1 MCRLFAAIKADL
13 LSFCSGTGSLH
24 ADCSGWAL
32 LQHMLPLLP
41 ELAGSKHPVACIHNV
56 ACDCAAEIPLEVSL
70 FEDTGIPVLQ
80 LRDVCLTLLR
90 TLPPEE
96 QQLKSE
102 STSAMSLAC
111 IAALASRTLQDRVNS
126 TSPLHITIT
135 PVSSFDTGMR
145 GAAAADHDFIAREE
159 ERAAIFGAVASVMD
173 GTSREARRVLLLYGS
188 PGLGKSLLATQA
200 LRNAQKIHEKT
211 HASQDVR
218 VEIVRGR
225 GAGVVEEDLVAL
237 GRSLGGAIGVE
248 SASPQDVVLAAL
260 QHFLGKS
267 RYVLLIDDADAEG
280 LARAFQ
286 CLPVSEQR
294 CALIITSQ
302 SLTHDAVKQLLVEAG
317 DDTPLHFHKELQP
330 FTHEECMVLMT
341 KICDKCEPLL
351 KKVDELRA
359 VFGKGLRHLPL
370 AVRLFA
376 EWSREQFNACMRQHA
391 DDMQVKMQA
400 ACKAAKESAEKA
412 RQPYDREQAEAQFRC
427 DYDAATGYGSAAAD
441 DLLQQWSSEMEADEM
456 HSQGLLGTVRLALL
470 QLDALSPDMKEAC
483 EQLLGLLALC
493 PPVQVPWSLFDG
505 VSLVSAIDQAC
516 KVRRDDGSGGVVLD
530 DAVVASDEVHGENV
544 CVRVQGNKQLVV
556 PRSSVSFGPHILGM
570 IVKDKRYQVQLV
582 TPQPNMRGAIVE
594 VTGESLEFVCP
605 TGEPCLVA
613 KTGADEEPVT
623 HRAVV
628 ASDRVFKGG
637 ESICVQLRDGTKEF
651 VTRSGVSFGPHV
663 AGLVVQ
669 DGRYMLQLQ
678 QFRPAGGNV
687 HITIDQ
693 KYREKDKRGKR
704 ALLIS
709 NYIVDDRIRVRLCDG
724 SSNSEVLL
732 LRKHAEFPDHVR
744 VVNSQ
749 LVLDPAFPATPSP
762 PPQPIGRVVKYYRA
776 SPLKDDP
783 DNDTVSV
790 VFGCETGERLLRHSR
805 IRFL

>member
-1 MCRLFAAIKADL
+1 
-13 LSFCSGTGSLH
+13 
-24 ADCSGWAL
+24 
-32 LQHMLPLLP
+32 
-41 ELAGSKHPVACIHNV
+41 
-56 ACDCAAEIPLEVSL
+56 
-70 FEDTGIPVLQ
+70 
-80 LRDVCLTLLR
+80 
-90 TLPPEE
+90 
-96 QQLKSE
+96 
-102 STSAMSLAC
+102 
-111 IAALASRTLQDRVNS
+111 
-126 TSPLHITIT
+126 
-135 PVSSFDTGMR
+135 MR
-145 GAAAADHDFIAREE
+145 GGAAADHDFIAREE
-159 ERAAIFGAVASVMD
+159 ERAAIFSAVASVMG
-173 GTSREARRVLLLYGS
+173 GTSREARRLLLLHGS

-200 LRNAQKIHEKT
+200 LRSAQNFHEKAHT
-211 HASQDVR
+211 SQDVL

-237 GRSLGGAIGVE
+237 GRNISSAIGVA
-248 SASPQDVVLAAL
+248 SASPEDVVLAAL
-260 QHFLGKS
+260 RRFLEKS

-280 LARAFQ
+280 LTRAFQ
-286 CLPVSEQR
+286 FLPLSEQR
-294 CALIITSQ
+294 CTLIVTSQ
-302 SLTHDAVKQLLVEAG
+302 SLKPEGFRQSLVEAG
-317 DDTPLHFHKELQP
+317 DFTSIFHFHKELQP
-330 FTHEECMVLMT
+330 FTHDECMMLMT
-341 KICDKCEPLL
+341 KICDKCDALL
-351 KKVDELRA
+351 QKVNELRT
-359 VFGKGLRHLPL
+359 VFGAGLGHLPL

-376 EWSREQFNACMRQHA
+376 EWSREQFNANMRPHA
-391 DDMQVKMQA
+391 DDIKVKMQA
-400 ACKAAKESAEKA
+400 ACKAAKEAAEEAK
-412 RQPYDREQAEAQFRC
+412 QPYDREQAEADFKEA
-427 DYDAATGYGSAAAD
+427 YEASTGHGSAAAD
-441 DLLQQWSSEMEADEM
+441 ALLQQWNGETDADDM

-470 QLDALSPDMKEAC
+470 QLDALSPEMKEAC

-516 KVRRDDGSGGVVLD
+516 KVCREDGHGGIVLD
-530 DAVVASDEVHGENV
+530 DAVVASDEVHGESV
-544 CVRVQGNKQLVV
+544 CVRVQGNNRLMVS
-556 PRSSVSFGPHILGM
+556 RSSVSFGPHILGM
-570 IVKDKRYQVQLV
+570 IVKDNRYQVQLV

-594 VTGESLEFVCP
+594 VGGESLEFVCP
-605 TGEPCLVA
+605 TGEPCQVL
-613 KTGADEEPVT
+613 KTDADEEPVV
-623 HRAVV
+623 HRAVI
-628 ASDRVFKGG
+628 ASDRVVKGG